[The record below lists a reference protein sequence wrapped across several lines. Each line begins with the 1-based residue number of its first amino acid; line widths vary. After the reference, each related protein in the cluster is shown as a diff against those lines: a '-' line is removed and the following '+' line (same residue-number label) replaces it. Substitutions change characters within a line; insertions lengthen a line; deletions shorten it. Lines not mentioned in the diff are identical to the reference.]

1 MSLTKVEVARFR
13 SIGKFIE
20 LSQIKLLEVD
30 TKTTSK
36 VTIIEATNRSMAVL
50 IISRRVLRFHHS
62 LN

>member
-20 LSQIKLLEVD
+20 LSQIKLPEVD

-36 VTIIEATNRSMAVL
+36 VTIIEATNRSKAVL